1 MYTKSRSLLDS
12 IEDGIRDGSSR
23 YRVARAALLGLRGA
37 GDWERVLQV
46 LRKEYIRGMN
56 ERLMNEE
63 EKEDNRKARVL
74 AGFDGQEEEVDE
86 YGEPADLTV
95 LFNLETGEGK
105 RVLSWIWYTAV
116 NADADRAA
124 DGSLHP
130 GA

>member
-46 LRKEYIRGMN
+46 LRKEDIRG
-56 ERLMNEE
+56 MNEE